1 MLHYR
6 REESVLP
13 STTISNGMP
22 LGTAGTIRNQLRQ
35 LPCTASA
42 TITALGGRKRLTKAI
57 LAIGVIHCLMA
68 ISSNQHDEQV
78 HRAMSAKSSSNS
90 AFGSEKT
97 LPLELMQAIQQAGL
111 ASDSSTPASELTSD
125 TSRSMAGAALHGGPT
140 TADSLSSTKVARG
153 PVGQDVPD
161 PSEIPEAASH
171 ETAFIQNLTPGDPR
185 DEEQSDGGDV
195 DGDADSERNLG
206 VFKLFGKSKEG
217 DGNDSQSMGDPDG
230 ASDGSSEG
238 APDDASYLLHNLD
251 PAEIQNMDAATL
263 QKVLEVNHISP
274 SVLPQFGSSDKADA
288 VDEEEEVE
296 MEEEEDNESPSSF
309 EAAPE
314 RTSKPRPKKKETRE
328 DQQGFLGHKST
339 KKNSSPFKP
348 YPVDDPGTTVLDGPS
363 FDPKRGGDKEDMRQ
377 YGKESRGYGK
387 DAKVPPP
394 PQCVKA
400 PRIPAPKQIP
410 VRPTMNASYPG
421 SGARLSWK
429 LIRAI
434 TGLMTSDDAVDTND
448 LSKQGL
454 VVSIKS
460 HYPAHGSSEELFR
473 PFYDVDRS
481 VLLIRNPLKSMPS
494 FLSYLYEQENGLE
507 NHSTRVPLEQWIEWR
522 DENFHKELQSW
533 VQHTLFWMEH
543 NKPEDTLIMSYEKL
557 IDAETGPKELWR
569 LGLFLEESSGERLV
583 QEKEDIPCVW
593 DYVVNN
599 RGDTSV
605 NGKTPQS
612 LRKGPKVFPYTD
624 EQIDTM
630 VHYLGSLGKI
640 YPEQLG
646 PMMDQYVV
654 DTLAMKSS
662 PQRAQAI
669 A

>member
-1 MLHYR
+1 M
-6 REESVLP
+6 
-13 STTISNGMP
+13 
-22 LGTAGTIRNQLRQ
+22 
-35 LPCTASA
+35 
-42 TITALGGRKRLTKAI
+42 TKII
-57 LAIGVIHCLMA
+57 LAIGVIHCLTA
-68 ISSNQHDEQV
+68 ISSNQHDQV

-125 TSRSMAGAALHGGPT
+125 ASRSMAGAALHGGPT
-140 TADSLSSTKVARG
+140 TADSLSATQIARG

-161 PSEIPEAASH
+161 PSDIPEAASH
-171 ETAFIQNLTPGDPR
+171 ETAFLQSLTPGDPR
-185 DEEQSDGGDV
+185 DEEGESDGGD
-195 DGDADSERNLG
+195 GDSERNLG
-206 VFKLFGKSKEG
+206 VFKLFGKSG
-217 DGNDSQSMGDPDG
+217 DGNDSQSQSMGDPDG
-230 ASDGSSEG
+230 SSDGNDGGSSEG
-238 APDDASYLLHNLD
+238 APDDTSYLLHNLD

-274 SVLPQFGSSDKADA
+274 SVLPQFGSLDKADA
-288 VDEEEEVE
+288 VDEDGSGSEMEEV
-296 MEEEEDNESPSSF
+296 EEEDNESSSAF
-309 EAAPE
+309 EPPKRA
-314 RTSKPRPKKKETRE
+314 SKPRPKKKETRE
-328 DQQGFLGHKST
+328 EQQGFLGHKST
-339 KKNSSPFKP
+339 KKKTSPFKP
-348 YPVDDPGTTVLDGPS
+348 YPEDDPGTTVLDGPS
-363 FDPKRGGDKEDMRQ
+363 FDPKRGGDKEDMKQ
-377 YGKESRGYGK
+377 WGEESKGYGK
-387 DAKVPPP
+387 GSKVPPP

-410 VRPTMNASYPG
+410 VKPTMNASYPG

-543 NKPEDTLIMSYEKL
+543 NKPEDTLIMSYETL
-557 IDAETGPKELWR
+557 IDAETGPKELWK
-569 LGLFLEESSGERLV
+569 LGLFLEETSGERLV
-583 QEKEDIPCVW
+583 QEEKDIPCVW

-624 EQIDTM
+624 DQIDTM
-630 VHYLGSLGKI
+630 VHYLGSLGRI

-662 PQRAQAI
+662 PQSAQAV